1 MRGYR
6 VKHYSKSFKVQ
17 VRFLFFWRTLAV
29 YSYPSNCFPPA
40 VNKAERE
47 ANAIASELI
56 RRSN

>member
-6 VKHYSKSFKVQ
+6 VKRGRKAFRVQ

-29 YSYPSNCFPPA
+29 YTYPSNCFPPA
-40 VNKAERE
+40 VNQAERE

-56 RRSN
+56 KRSN